1 METVLASALLAFP
14 GGLRVAEPAE
24 EPGGLPKR
32 LERASRVP
40 ERHGLRYDDTPIMLE
55 PETTPELAESFPQ
68 HDLAVLR
75 LLVRAHDFGDGFN
88 AAQPLVEAMIDA
100 LAFQMQTALHV
111 VGFNMLDITEPLA
124 VGENRDVHNYAGA
137 ESTIA
142 PKFSGLPPDFTW
154 HEFAVDVP
162 HLVTSRLPSTT
173 PDRMALWW
181 YIKGLD
187 VPYAVDKFMCFWTA
201 VEILWDQSNVRVSQ
215 PYNPPCG
222 HVLTV
227 CPQCSSPMTRIV
239 RGASIKQFLREE
251 GAMPDDSAAEVWKLR
266 QVVHGRNL
274 FSADRLPVL
283 GRMVTELRSALLFL
297 LKRQM
302 HIPEEEPPAM
312 ARATGPILDQLFV
325 AIGHRAID
333 ENDIDVIAFLSAL

>member
-1 METVLASALLAFP
+1 METVLASALLTFP
-14 GGLRVAEPAE
+14 AGLRVAEPAE

-32 LERASRVP
+32 FERASRVP
-40 ERHGLRYDDTPIMLE
+40 ERHGLRYGDTPIMLE

-75 LLVRAHDFGDGFN
+75 LLICAHDFGDGFN
-88 AAQPLVEAMIDA
+88 AAQPLVEAVTDA

-111 VGFNMLDITEPLA
+111 AGFDMLDVTEPLA

-154 HEFAVDVP
+154 QEFAVDVP
-162 HLVTSRLPSTT
+162 HLAANRLPSTT

-181 YIKGLD
+181 YVKGLD
-187 VPYAVDKFMCFWTA
+187 VPYAVDKFVCFWTA
-201 VEILWDQSNVRVSQ
+201 VEILWDQSNIRVSQ
-215 PYNPPCG
+215 PFNPPCG
-222 HVLTV
+222 HLLNA
-227 CPQCSSPMTRIV
+227 CPDCGRPVTRVV

-251 GAMPDDSAAEVWKLR
+251 GGMSDDAAAEVWKLR
-266 QVVHGRNL
+266 QVVHGRNA

-283 GRMVTELRSALLFL
+283 GRMVTELRSALLAL
-297 LKRQM
+297 LKRRL
-302 HIPEEEPPAM
+302 HIPDGELPAIV
-312 ARATGPILDQLFV
+312 RAGGPILGHLFV
-325 AIGHRAID
+325 AIGHRPID
-333 ENDIDVIAFLSAL
+333 EVDVEAIAFLSAL